1 MQYLIESQ
9 LILEYTLHRTCVGG
23 DKGIQKMD
31 SYSLHHQYHSSF
43 QKYAQWWPDPNAG
56 RFCKLRFLKVMIEVG
71 HGKFI
76 ATAQRQGAFIKWPE
90 IKNRMRSITYDL
102 TVDIFFPRIRLMAA
116 KLFTVSL
123 CSAGIL
129 SKYNVNIQ
137 LLSAG
142 LRRKLLH
149 THLFSWKCI
158 LEPSCSTKQI
168 YSLTLLHYSFSNDST
183 AHIQPSFSIIFT
195 TLW

>member
-1 MQYLIESQ
+1 
-9 LILEYTLHRTCVGG
+9 
-23 DKGIQKMD
+23 
-31 SYSLHHQYHSSF
+31 
-43 QKYAQWWPDPNAG
+43 
-56 RFCKLRFLKVMIEVG
+56 
-71 HGKFI
+71 
-76 ATAQRQGAFIKWPE
+76 
-90 IKNRMRSITYDL
+90 MRSITYDL

-149 THLFSWKCI
+149 THLFS
-158 LEPSCSTKQI
+158 
-168 YSLTLLHYSFSNDST
+168 
-183 AHIQPSFSIIFT
+183 
-195 TLW
+195 